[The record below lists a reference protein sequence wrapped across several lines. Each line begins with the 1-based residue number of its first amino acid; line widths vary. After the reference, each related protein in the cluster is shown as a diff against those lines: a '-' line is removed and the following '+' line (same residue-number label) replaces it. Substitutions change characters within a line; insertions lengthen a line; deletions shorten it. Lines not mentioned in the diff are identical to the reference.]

1 MADSPTSSNP
11 TGTSPC
17 APRLEHVLAATGGF
31 LLQVETPRGAPGR
44 LLHSL
49 NTEAATGRGAELERN
64 PEAWMDLLHA
74 DDRNAVDSAIRRT
87 LRGEEQPPLD
97 VRLLHAD
104 GQLHWVRMRVRP
116 AAESPA
122 PAAYCD
128 LLFLD
133 YTSARLAL
141 EGHEKS
147 IANLSEL
154 VTLDALTN
162 LFNRRG
168 VTDALRRAWNISL
181 RQRNHTGLLLI
192 DLDYFKTINDTL
204 GHAVGDE
211 VLREAATLIREV
223 LREEDAVGR
232 LGGDEIVVILPL
244 SGPEETC
251 AAGERLLMAFRKHRF
266 LEATHRLAIRISI
279 GAACRLARDNED
291 PEQLLGEADRA
302 LYRAKH
308 GGRDRLCLGDTP
320 EPHSGVEIHL
330 PAPISDHEEPRLGRI
345 LILDDDET
353 VLKLTGTML
362 TRLGYHALITSNSEK
377 AFEMVQAEKGWID
390 VALIDLNLE
399 RENSGLDAVSRIGEL
414 DDTLV
419 GIIITGDATLPA
431 AIGALR
437 HGAYDF
443 LQKPFSIDHLRLLL
457 DRAMKYRN
465 LLRQRLHYRLH
476 MEEMARRRSEALSKL
491 TGQLEHAY
499 QATLET
505 LATVIDTREHQ
516 TGAHSGRVSIIAG
529 ILARALA
536 LPGEDVDN
544 LMEGARLHDIGKV
557 GVPDAVLLKPG
568 SLTPEEW
575 SVIRKHPETGYR
587 MLKDNPLLAKVAE
600 IVYQHQERY
609 DGSGYPQGLRGDQIC
624 PGARL
629 FAVADSYDA
638 IRSNRPYSVA
648 RNPQVALEEILR
660 GRGVLFDP
668 RAVDALVQTQA
679 EIESACQWPPPSP
692 LKVIPG
698 TLTPQ

>member
-1 MADSPTSSNP
+1 MRENP
-11 TGTSPC
+11 TPAGPDGAGAPC
-17 APRLEHVLAATGGF
+17 APRLEHVLASAGGF

-44 LLHSL
+44 LLFSL
-49 NTEAATGRGAELERN
+49 NTGSVTGRASS
-64 PEAWMDLLHA
+64 PEPTPDGWLSLFHES
-74 DDRNAVDSAIRRT
+74 DREALDSAIRRS
-87 LRGEEQPPLD
+87 LRGEPQSPLD
-97 VRLLHAD
+97 VRILRAD
-104 GQLHWVRMRVRP
+104 GQPRWARMWIRLP
-116 AAESPA
+116 ADSPA
-122 PAAYCD
+122 PAPYCD

-133 YTSARLAL
+133 CTESRLAL
-141 EGHEKS
+141 DRHEAS
-147 IANLSEL
+147 IASLSEL
-154 VTLDALTN
+154 VTLDALTS

-181 RQRNHTGLLLI
+181 RQRHQTGLLLL

-204 GHAVGDE
+204 GHGVGDE
-211 VLREAATLIREV
+211 VLREASALIRGV

-251 AAGERLLMAFRKHRF
+251 AAGERLLQAFRKHRF
-266 LEATHRLAIRISI
+266 LETTHRLSIRVSI
-279 GAACRLARDNED
+279 GAACRPARDGED
-291 PEQLLGEADRA
+291 PEQLLAEADRA

-320 EPHSGVEIHL
+320 EQLPGVEIHA
-330 PAPISDHEEPRLGRI
+330 PAPIAGLEEPRLGRV
-345 LILDDDET
+345 LVVDDEET
-353 VLKLTGTML
+353 VLNLTGTML
-362 TRLGYHALITSNSEK
+362 TRLGYQVLLTPRSDKAL
-377 AFEMVQAEKGWID
+377 EMVRAEKGWID
-390 VALIDLNLE
+390 LALIDLNLE
-399 RENSGLDAVSRIGEL
+399 RENSGLDVVSQMGDL

-419 GIIITGDATLPA
+419 CVIITGYASLPA

-443 LQKPFSIDHLRLLL
+443 LQKPFSIDHLRTLL

-505 LATVIDTREHQ
+505 LAALIDAREHQ

-529 ILARALA
+529 ILARAMSLS
-536 LPGEDVDN
+536 GEEVDS
-544 LMEGARLHDIGKV
+544 LVEGACLHDIGKV
-557 GVPDAVLLKPG
+557 GVPDAILLKPG
-568 SLTPEEW
+568 PLTPEEW
-575 SVIRKHPETGYR
+575 AVIRKHPETGYR
-587 MLKDNPLLAKVAE
+587 MLKDNPLLARVAE
-600 IVYQHQERY
+600 IVHQHQERY
-609 DGSGYPQGLRGDQIC
+609 DGSGYPQGLRGEQIC
-624 PGARL
+624 LGARV

-648 RNPQVALEEILR
+648 RDPRAALAEILR

-668 RAVDALVQTQA
+668 AVVDALVRTQI
-679 EIESACQWPPPSP
+679 EVESACQWPAPRPAA
-692 LKVIPG
+692 
-698 TLTPQ
+698 

>member
-1 MADSPTSSNP
+1 M
-11 TGTSPC
+11 
-17 APRLEHVLAATGGF
+17 
-31 LLQVETPRGAPGR
+31 
-44 LLHSL
+44 
-49 NTEAATGRGAELERN
+49 
-64 PEAWMDLLHA
+64 
-74 DDRNAVDSAIRRT
+74 
-87 LRGEEQPPLD
+87 
-97 VRLLHAD
+97 
-104 GQLHWVRMRVRP
+104 
-116 AAESPA
+116 
-122 PAAYCD
+122 
-128 LLFLD
+128 
-133 YTSARLAL
+133 
-141 EGHEKS
+141 
-147 IANLSEL
+147 
-154 VTLDALTN
+154 LDALTN

-181 RQRNHTGLLLI
+181 RQRHHTGLLLL

-204 GHAVGDE
+204 GHGVGDE
-211 VLREAATLIREV
+211 VLREAAGLIRGV

-251 AAGERLLMAFRKHRF
+251 AAGERLLQAFRKHRF
-266 LEATHRLAIRISI
+266 LEATHRLAIRVSI
-279 GAACRLARDNED
+279 GAACRPAHDSED
-291 PEQLLGEADRA
+291 PEQLLAEADRA

-308 GGRDRLCLGDTP
+308 GGRDRLCLGETP
-320 EPHSGVEIHL
+320 EQPSGVEIHP
-330 PAPISDHEEPRLGRI
+330 PAPISDREEPRLGRI
-345 LILDDDET
+345 LVVDDDEI
-353 VLKLTGTML
+353 VLNLTGTML
-362 TRLGYHALITSNSEK
+362 TRLGYHALTTASSEK
-377 AFEMVQAEKGWID
+377 ALELVRAEKGWID

-399 RENSGLDAVSRIGEL
+399 HENSGLEVVSRIGEL

-419 GIIITGDATLPA
+419 GIIITGYATLPA

-443 LQKPFSIDHLRLLL
+443 LQKPFSIDHLRILL

-505 LATVIDTREHQ
+505 LASVIDAREHQ

-529 ILARALA
+529 ILARTLA
-536 LPGEDVDN
+536 LPGEDVNN
-544 LMEGARLHDIGKV
+544 LMEGACLHDIGKV
-557 GVPDAVLLKPG
+557 GVPDAILLKAGPL
-568 SLTPEEW
+568 SPEEW
-575 SVIRKHPETGYR
+575 DVIRKHPETGYR

-624 PGARL
+624 LGARI

-648 RNPQVALEEILR
+648 RNPQAAIEEILR

-668 RAVDALVQTQA
+668 MAVDALARAQA
-679 EIESACQWPPPSP
+679 EIESACQWPPPRTANP
-692 LKVIPG
+692 A
-698 TLTPQ
+698 